1 MTIGKKEA
9 YHTLTPHPSLEIF
22 FEVFTFRS
30 TIGNC
35 LEKLY
40 KRFRTPY
47 FGIFVLNK
55 PYLVIKNPELIRSVL
70 ITDFN
75 YFRDRSTEADETCDP
90 IVSQFLFVMKY
101 PEWKPL
107 RAKVTPVFTTAKIKN
122 MLGLINE
129 VAEEMKVYIET
140 ILHADSVEAKEV
152 CAKYTTDVIA
162 TCAFGIKSHS
172 FQHKDAEFRV
182 IGRKMFEFNLR
193 NAFCQSCYFMAP
205 SLVKSLKFSFFD
217 RSIYKFTREVF
228 WATLE
233 ERKKTNTKRNDI
245 IDVINQIRENS
256 SSNDEIKFEGDRVVA
271 QALMFYGAGFE
282 TTSGAMSFAL
292 YELCLHPTIQNK
304 VREEIKLV
312 LSRYGSITYEALQEL
327 KYMDMVLSETL
338 RKYPALPF
346 LDRICVE
353 DYKIPNTDVVIEKG
367 TSIFIPVFGLHY
379 DPDYYPDPEKFDPE
393 RFSEINKGSN
403 PACCYLPFGDGPRIC
418 IGAKFGLMEIK
429 IGLVRILSEFE
440 VKRSVDT
447 PVPIEFETKCLLV
460 ASKVGLPMKFS
471 RVTD

>member
-1 MTIGKKEA
+1 MFSLPLPYGLELLVALLTIIFISYKYSTRNYDYWKKRGIPYA
-9 YHTLTPHPSLEIF
+9 DPSPIVGNFLD
-22 FEVFTFRS
+22 VFTFRS

-40 KRFRTPY
+40 KRFTTPY

-75 YFRDRSTEADETCDP
+75 YFRDRNTAADETCDP
-90 IVSQFLFVMKY
+90 IVSQFLFFMKY

-129 VAEEMKVYIET
+129 AAEEMKVYIET
-140 ILHADSVEAKEV
+140 ILHEDSVEAKEV

-182 IGRKMFEFNLR
+182 IGRKMFEFNFR

-233 ERKKTNTKRNDI
+233 ERKKTNKKRNDI
-245 IDVINQIRENS
+245 IDVINQIRQNS

-271 QALMFYGAGFE
+271 QAVMFYAAGFE

-292 YELCLHPTIQNK
+292 YELCLQPTIQNK
-304 VREEIKLV
+304 VREEIRSV
-312 LSRYGSITYEALQEL
+312 LSQHGSITYEALQEL
-327 KYMDMVLSETL
+327 KYMDMD
-338 RKYPALPF
+338 A
-346 LDRICVE
+346 
-353 DYKIPNTDVVIEKG
+353 NTTHTAQK
-367 TSIFIPVFGLHY
+367 T
-379 DPDYYPDPEKFDPE
+379 
-393 RFSEINKGSN
+393 
-403 PACCYLPFGDGPRIC
+403 
-418 IGAKFGLMEIK
+418 
-429 IGLVRILSEFE
+429 
-440 VKRSVDT
+440 
-447 PVPIEFETKCLLV
+447 
-460 ASKVGLPMKFS
+460 
-471 RVTD
+471 